1 MVTAVIENGNNT
13 LVIDFPRN
21 FMDMQI
27 KLRSIGIQKNAE
39 EIPLTNDK
47 DDDIRVELDADSGIW
62 SHFVRMFSETDS
74 LADVNTAI
82 WAVLKADEVI
92 KTELEQNII
101 HDQYA
106 SVQKL
111 LKDIEEMTISAGK
124 YTESF
129 YFPLKGMLD
138 EDDEGE
144 EYEYDEPYEIG
155 NSFLHS
161 YRYEIRDA
169 VERDQSDIEDM
180 TQFFKQS
187 ESVKEKLVS
196 IVWTVDEVDEKLYGC
211 VNVRLKEPLTK
222 EETEI
227 LKDWISGQNSDG
239 YGEGFEQR
247 AIEVEEGDLYVSFW
261 HSGDDY
267 FVYSQEEMDEYIHQQ
282 HEIQI
287 GGM

>member
-1 MVTAVIENGNNT
+1 MVTAMIENGNNT

-39 EIPLTNDK
+39 KILLTNYK

-74 LADVNTAI
+74 LADVNTSI
-82 WAVLKADEVI
+82 WVVLNADEVI

-101 HDQYA
+101 HDQYD
-106 SVQKL
+106 SVQEL

-138 EDDEGE
+138 EE
-144 EYEYDEPYEIG
+144 EYEFEKPVEMD
-155 NSFLHS
+155 NSFLRS
-161 YRYEIRDA
+161 YEYDIREA
-169 VERDQSDIEDM
+169 VEREQSIGDMAQYFDEDAH
-180 TQFFKQS
+180 
-187 ESVKEKLVS
+187 VKEKLVS
-196 IVWTVDEVDEKLYGC
+196 AVWTVDEVDKKLYGR
-211 VNVRLKEPLTK
+211 VNVRLEEPLTE
-222 EETEI
+222 EETKI
-227 LKDWISGQNSDG
+227 LKEWITGQNADG
-239 YGEGFEQR
+239 LGKGFEQR
-247 AIEVEEGDLYVSFW
+247 ALEVEEGELYVSFW
-261 HSGDDY
+261 DCKNDY
-267 FVYSQEEMDEYIHQQ
+267 FVYSQEEMDEYIYQQ
-282 HEIQI
+282 HEIQM